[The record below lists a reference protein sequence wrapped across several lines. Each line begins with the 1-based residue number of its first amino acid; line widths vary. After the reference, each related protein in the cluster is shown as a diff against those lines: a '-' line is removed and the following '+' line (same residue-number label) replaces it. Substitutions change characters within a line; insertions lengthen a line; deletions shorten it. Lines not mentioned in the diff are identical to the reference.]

1 MNNNVYIQASAE
13 IQIFNKSGNIV
24 DETDWNE
31 DKHLLY
37 SEFNKYYYHLDDIE
51 YSEILDFTKNKITN
65 LLNNDDDLKE
75 LYPNCSFYL
84 QHLHVYSVYNDNN
97 ERFF

>member
-1 MNNNVYIQASAE
+1 MNNVYIHARAE
-13 IQIFNKSGNIV
+13 LQIFDKFENII

-37 SEFNKYYYHLDDIE
+37 SEFSKYYYSLEDIE
-51 YSEILDFTKNKITN
+51 YAKILNFTKNKINN
-65 LLNNDDDLKE
+65 LLSNDEDLKM

-84 QHLHVYSVYNDNN
+84 KYLYIYSVYDNSN
-97 ERFF
+97 EKYF